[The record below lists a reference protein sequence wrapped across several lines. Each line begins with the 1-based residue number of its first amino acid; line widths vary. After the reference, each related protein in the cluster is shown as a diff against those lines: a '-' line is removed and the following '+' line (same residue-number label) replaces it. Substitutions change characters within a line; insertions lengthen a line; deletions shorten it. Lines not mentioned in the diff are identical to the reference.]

1 MPFHLRPRPERSILA
16 QLVAKDRVIGC
27 ARAPAMRFRPAV
39 SAVLLALIASSCA
52 NRIEHDEIVIVP
64 PDGGTS
70 GDGRISTYAP
80 ALTSVL
86 DALEQELA
94 LPRLDVSLVLFPS
107 RRAFEQGLLE
117 SGYTTALARS
127 ASSFNAIGGARAVL
141 INADS
146 ADGLTRAERIRLV
159 AHEVTHTLQYQL
171 GGGTRG
177 TSEQWLR
184 EGFAEWVA
192 CRITARLG
200 LASFASLRS
209 DLVGQLGVARLGL
222 PHAPFDK
229 LATFPQW
236 VDAQHRYEA
245 PLYAQAFLAA
255 ELLVELRG
263 VPAMLRYFE
272 FFRDVQDRRRAF
284 IDAFGLEA
292 AAFERAFVRRW
303 QESIAR
309 ARMQH

>member
-1 MPFHLRPRPERSILA
+1 
-16 QLVAKDRVIGC
+16 
-27 ARAPAMRFRPAV
+27 MRFRPAV
-39 SAVLLALIASSCA
+39 SAVFVVLIASSCA
-52 NRIEHDEIVIVP
+52 NRIEHNEIVIVP
-64 PDGGTS
+64 PHGATS
-70 GDGRISTYAP
+70 GGGRTSTYAT

-86 DALEQELA
+86 DALEQELG
-94 LPRLDVSLVLFPS
+94 LPRLDVSLVLFPT
-107 RRAFEQGLLE
+107 RRAFEEGLLE
-117 SGYTTALARS
+117 SGYTAALARS

-141 INADS
+141 INADT
-146 ADGLTRAERIRLV
+146 ADDLTRTERIRLI

-177 TSEQWLR
+177 SSEQWLR

-200 LASFASLRS
+200 LASFASLRG
-209 DLVGQLGVARLGL
+209 DVVGQLGGARIGL

-236 VDAQHRYEA
+236 VEARQRYEA
-245 PLYAQAFLAA
+245 PLYAQAFLAG
-255 ELLVELRG
+255 ELLVEMRG
-263 VPAMLRYFE
+263 VPAILRYFE
-272 FFRDVQDRRRAF
+272 FFKNAQDRRRAF
-284 IDAFGLEA
+284 IDAFGLEP

-303 QESIAR
+303 QESVAR